1 MKQKA
6 MRKLMK
12 LKYDSLKGF
21 MKYFYLVI
29 FQLANNNCIY
39 VCLWGAMWCFDLCIV
54 ETVNQAN

>member
-29 FQLANNNCIY
+29 FQLANNNCVY
-39 VCLWGAMWCFDLCIV
+39 VCLWGTMWCFDLCIV